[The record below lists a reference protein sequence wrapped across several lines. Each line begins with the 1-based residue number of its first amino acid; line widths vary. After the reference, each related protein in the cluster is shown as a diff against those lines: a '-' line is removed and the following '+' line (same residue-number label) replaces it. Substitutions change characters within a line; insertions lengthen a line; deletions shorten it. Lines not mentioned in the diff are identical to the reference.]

1 MYPQSKMN
9 IREYFARISYNESHK
24 DADLQTLT
32 LIFQHHIR
40 AIPFE
45 NLSMHC
51 GETIK
56 LDLQSVYNKIVRKK
70 RGGWCLETNYL
81 LFWAL
86 QELGYDVCILGGKS
100 YEPAEK
106 TYKAGINHILLKVVI
121 KGNSYI
127 ADAGFGGPYQAWQPL
142 MLISGKDQPQIP
154 GIFRFTEDN
163 GTWYFEKVK
172 RKHYIPEPSVPLTDT
187 PELGNIRKIYTF
199 TLEPRDINDFQEL
212 NTYLQ
217 VTPDNLLQKKS
228 ICTLQTSEGLY
239 ALVGWT
245 FTETKYKYT
254 EDLDLVQFT
263 TLTDEEVEK
272 TLKDKFN
279 IVLENKLV
287 PINVRGL
294 PPNIV
299 DMI

>member
-1 MYPQSKMN
+1 MN
-9 IREYFARISYNESHK
+9 IQEYFTRISYNESHK
-24 DADLQTLT
+24 EADLQTLT
-32 LIFQHHIR
+32 VIFQHHIQ

-51 GETIK
+51 GETIE
-56 LDLQSVYNKIVRKK
+56 LDLQTIYNKIVRKK
-70 RGGWCLETNYL
+70 RGGWCLESNYL

-86 QELGYDVCILGGKS
+86 QELGYDICMLGGNS
-100 YEPAEK
+100 YKPAERA
-106 TYKAGINHILLKVVI
+106 YSAEIDHILLKVVI

-127 ADAGFGGPYQAWQPL
+127 VDAGFPGPYQAWQPL

-154 GIFRFTEDN
+154 GIFRFMEDK

-172 RKHYIPEPSVPLTDT
+172 RKHYIPEQSVPFTDM
-187 PELGNIRKIYTF
+187 PKLGNIRKIYTF
-199 TLEPRDINDFQEL
+199 TLEPRHINDFQEL

-217 VTPDNLLQKKS
+217 VSPDNILQKKS
-228 ICTLQTSEGLY
+228 ICTLQTTDGLY

-245 FTETKYKYT
+245 FTEMKYNYM
-254 EDLDLVQFT
+254 EDLDLVKIT

-287 PINVRGL
+287 PVNIRGL
-294 PPNIV
+294 PPNLV
-299 DMI
+299 DMV

>member
-1 MYPQSKMN
+1 MN
-9 IREYFARISYNESHK
+9 IEEYFSRISYNESPK

-32 LIFQHHIR
+32 DIFQHHIR

-51 GETIK
+51 GETIH
-56 LDLQSVYNKIVRKK
+56 LELESTYNKIVRKK
-70 RGGWCLETNYL
+70 RGGWCLESNHL

-86 QELGYDVCILGGKS
+86 QELGYDVCILGGNS
-100 YEPAEK
+100 YDPAEGAY
-106 TYKAGINHILLKVVI
+106 TAEMNHILLKVVI
-121 KGNSYI
+121 KGNHYI
-127 ADAGFGGPYQAWQPL
+127 VDAGFGGAYQAWQPL

-163 GTWYFEKVK
+163 GTWSFEKVK
-172 RKHYIPEPSVPLTDT
+172 RKHYSPEQSAPSTDT
-187 PELGNIRKIYTF
+187 PDSGNIRKIYTF

-217 VTPDNLLQKKS
+217 VSPDDILRKKS
-228 ICTLQTSEGLY
+228 ICSLQTLEGVC

-245 FTETKYKYT
+245 FSEMKYNYM
-254 EDLDLVQFT
+254 EDMDLLQIT

-272 TLKDKFN
+272 TLKEKFN

-287 PINVRGL
+287 P
-294 PPNIV
+294 
-299 DMI
+299 